1 MSIIRVVHLSIALLL
16 ISALGGFYA
25 LRNLDTGQPAD
36 ESRTVFIQ
44 KTDGGYQLI
53 RNGQPFVIQG
63 AGGDSHFKEL
73 ADIGGNTIRLFDTT
87 DLKQKL
93 DEAHQHNLAVIV
105 DFYIPSYLKSYYF
118 YDDEAAND
126 SLKRSIRDVVTEHK
140 DHPALLI
147 WNLGNEINYPVVL
160 RKNDFIRTFNELIA
174 IIHEVD
180 PNHPVST
187 SIIGVGRK
195 AASSIYIHSP
205 ELDLVSFN
213 TFGNTKY
220 VNSNLAQL
228 EFIFG
233 PKPYYFS
240 EMGPDGPWESV
251 STSWGA
257 PLEATTSKKA
267 ELYRTRTDII
277 KDGGHQAGLGTL
289 IFYWGSKLERTHT
302 WFSLFKDGQK
312 SELIPVIEALWNPSK
327 NVPKLIGLDHMK
339 MNHRVSYDHIIVSPG
354 ELSHAE
360 IIFQKMDSDS
370 VRIEWELYPEAWFGD
385 RDDMIIDTYKPIDT
399 FASFDKHKTTF
410 HAPITEGPYRLF
422 AYIYNQDGF
431 FATTN
436 TPFYV
441 LRDK

>member
-1 MSIIRVVHLSIALLL
+1 MTIRRVVHSSIALIL

-25 LRNLDTGQPAD
+25 LRNLDNGQSID

-44 KTDGGYQLI
+44 KTDSGVQLI
-53 RNGQPFVIQG
+53 RNGQPFKIQG
-63 AGGDSHFKEL
+63 AGGDSYFKEL

-87 DLKQKL
+87 DLKRKL

-105 DFYIPSYLKSYYF
+105 DLHIPSYLKSYYS

-126 SLKRSIRDVVTEHK
+126 SLKDSIRDLVLQHK

-160 RKNDFIRTFNELIA
+160 RENDFIRTFNELIA

-195 AASSIYIHSP
+195 AATSIYIHSP
-205 ELDLVSFN
+205 ELDLISFN

-220 VNSNLAQL
+220 VNDNLAQL
-228 EFIFG
+228 SFIFG
-233 PKPYYFS
+233 LKPYYFS

-267 ELYRTRTDII
+267 ELFRTRTEII
-277 KDGGHQAGLGTL
+277 KDGGHPGGLGTL

-312 SELIPVIEALWNPSK
+312 SELIPVIEALWNPTK
-327 NVPKLIGLDHMK
+327 NAPKLIGLDHMK
-339 MNHRVSYDHIIVSPG
+339 LNHRVSYDHIIVSPG

-360 IIFQKMDSDS
+360 LLFHDGFDDSLRL
-370 VRIEWELYPEAWFGD
+370 VWELYPEAWFSDSSAIGH
-385 RDDMIIDTYKPIDT
+385 IPYIPIDM
-399 FASFDKHKTTF
+399 FASFDTHKATF
-410 HAPITEGPYRLF
+410 HAPVSEGPYRLF

-431 FATTN
+431 FASTN